1 MFNSISVNRYRG
13 IKEVVVED
21 CRCLNVFFGRNNCGK
36 SSLLESVFL
45 LSGQSNP
52 ILPLR
57 VNAFRGYTTLETEAD
72 VKLNFYNLDSSNPI
86 TISSTGEHARNL
98 QISILHSTSKTV
110 DLQSL
115 TDVNSKVNDHYY
127 GLKLTF
133 NENESSEVLY
143 KEGQE
148 DGKAKLKLSKQYT
161 EVIGAEILYPRFVV
175 SEFVVA
181 RLTKII
187 TEKKKQNIVSILQ
200 VIDKRI
206 LDIVVAKDTIM
217 VDIGADHFLPINF
230 MGDGM
235 VRLLVN
241 VITIYECAGGIALI
255 DEVDNGLHYSMME
268 LLWKAMIT
276 AAKENNVQLFV
287 STHNIDSLKGLNK
300 VMQSGMFEADLLS
313 AYKLIKASDDTLKAL
328 RYDADTLN
336 YMIEQEIEVR

>member
-1 MFNSISVNRYRG
+1 MFDSVCVNSYRG
-13 IKEVVVED
+13 IKSAQIND
-21 CRCLNVFFGRNNCGK
+21 CRRVNVFFGKNNCGK
-36 SSLLESVFL
+36 SSLLESIFL

-52 ILPLR
+52 VLPLR
-57 VNAFRGYTTLETEAD
+57 VNAFRGYTMLETEAD
-72 VKLNFYNLDSSNPI
+72 VKLNFYNLDSDNPI
-86 TISSTGEHARNL
+86 TISSTGEHARKL
-98 QISILHSTSKTV
+98 QISMLHSTSKTV
-110 DLQSL
+110 DIQSL
-115 TDVNSKVNDHYY
+115 IDVNSKANDHYY

-143 KEGQE
+143 KEGQD

-161 EVIGAEILYPRFVV
+161 EVLETEILYPRFVV
-175 SEFVVA
+175 SEFVVT

-187 TEKKKQNIVSILQ
+187 TEKKKDKILFILQ
-200 VIDKRI
+200 LIDSRI
-206 LDIVVAKDTIM
+206 ADIVVAKDTIM

-241 VITIYECAGGIALI
+241 IITIYECANGIAII

-268 LLWKAMIT
+268 LLWKVMI
-276 AAKENNVQLFV
+276 AAAEENDVQLFV
-287 STHNIDSLKGLNK
+287 STHNIDSLKGLNN
-300 VMQSGMFEADLLS
+300 VMQSGVFEIDVLS
-313 AYKLIKASDDTLKAL
+313 AYKLIKTPDDTLNAL